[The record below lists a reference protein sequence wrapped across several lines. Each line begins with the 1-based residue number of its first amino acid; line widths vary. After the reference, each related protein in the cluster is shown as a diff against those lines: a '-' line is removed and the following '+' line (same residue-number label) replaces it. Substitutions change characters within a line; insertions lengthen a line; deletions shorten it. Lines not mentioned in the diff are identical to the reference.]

1 MLALLRKEFVLELR
15 RKSILASLVLYLLS
29 ISFICY
35 LTFSLKGNQISPLTW
50 GTLFWITVL
59 FTAVSS
65 VAKSFIGERRGLDI
79 YLYSVADPH
88 DIIISKIIYNF
99 VLCTLMSFAT
109 FLLFSLFFRNP
120 VVDVTTFSLVIILA
134 SYGFSSSLSMLSAI
148 ASRAQNSS
156 ILMPV
161 LSFPA
166 IISILLLVVKITR
179 NCIDGLDPS
188 VSNSD
193 LLTLCAVDALVSA
206 LSYVLFP
213 FVWRS

>member
-1 MLALLRKEFVLELR
+1 
-15 RKSILASLVLYLLS
+15 
-29 ISFICY
+29 
-35 LTFSLKGNQISPLTW
+35 
-50 GTLFWITVL
+50 
-59 FTAVSS
+59 
-65 VAKSFIGERRGLDI
+65 
-79 YLYSVADPH
+79 
-88 DIIISKIIYNF
+88 
-99 VLCTLMSFAT
+99 
-109 FLLFSLFFRNP
+109 
-120 VVDVTTFSLVIILA
+120 
-134 SYGFSSSLSMLSAI
+134 
-148 ASRAQNSS
+148 
-156 ILMPV
+156 MPV